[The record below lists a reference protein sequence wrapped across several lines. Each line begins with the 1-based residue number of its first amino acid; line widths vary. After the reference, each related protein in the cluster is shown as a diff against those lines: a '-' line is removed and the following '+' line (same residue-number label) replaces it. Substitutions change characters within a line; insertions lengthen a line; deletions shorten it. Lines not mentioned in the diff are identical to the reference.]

1 VGFVTLTGLAAGSVQ
16 ASGLQEQA
24 AGSPL
29 LSSRMNQDARELQ
42 MVAMQTHLAGVL
54 TGGDITVSNLLV
66 SFPVGFR
73 FFARQIWEAS
83 GTTQVSVPDAATTY
97 LWGCADGQIRLTG
110 TDAVPGG
117 WDNRSA
123 CRLAKAT
130 AAGGV
135 AVLDL
140 SVQHRARFADAS
152 GRVVCENCGAWSPT
166 PDVIPAGVRVEVPAG
181 HQQLLFGTLT
191 VAGTVVV
198 RGKLRMIA

>member
-1 VGFVTLTGLAAGSVQ
+1 MAFSTLTGVATGSVQ
-16 ASGLQEQA
+16 ASGLQEQV
-24 AGSPL
+24 AGNPVL
-29 LSSRMNQDARELQ
+29 ATRMNADDRELQ
-42 MVAMQTHLAGVL
+42 QVSMQTHLAGVL
-54 TGGDITVSNLLV
+54 TGGDITVASLLV

-97 LWGCADGQIRLTG
+97 LWGCADGQIRQTS

-117 WDNRSA
+117 WDNRTA
-123 CRLAKAT
+123 CRLAKAV
-130 AAGGV
+130 ASGGV

-140 SVQHRARFADAS
+140 SVAHRARFADAA
-152 GRVVCENCGAWSPT
+152 GRVVCENSGAWSPT
-166 PDVIPAGVRVEVPAG
+166 PDVIPSGVRVEVPAN

-198 RGKLRMIA
+198 RGKLRMMA